1 VEQGG
6 ARHPD
11 LVFCAS
17 AGWHP
22 GVIGIV
28 ASRLKDRYNRPSLVV
43 ALDAGIGKGSGRSI
57 PGFDLGSAVLAAR
70 QAGLLVNGGGHAM
83 AAGLTV
89 EEGKVGSLR
98 EFLEARVAEHVGGG
112 ALVPELG
119 LDGALQ
125 PGAATIELMAMLE
138 RLAPFGS
145 GNAEPRFALPAVRV
159 VKADPV
165 GENHLR
171 CILAG
176 GGNGRLKGIAF
187 RVRDSELGRAL
198 AQTGGPA
205 LHLAGHLRADRWQG
219 RDDVQFVIEDAAPAQ

>member
-1 VEQGG
+1 
-6 ARHPD
+6 
-11 LVFCAS
+11 
-17 AGWHP
+17 
-22 GVIGIV
+22 
-28 ASRLKDRYNRPSLVV
+28 
-43 ALDAGIGKGSGRSI
+43 
-57 PGFDLGSAVLAAR
+57 
-70 QAGLLVNGGGHAM
+70 M

-89 EEGKVGSLR
+89 EESKIGALR
-98 EFLEARVAEHVGGG
+98 DFIAGRIADHVREGG
-112 ALVPELG
+112 LVPELG

-125 PGAATIELMAMLE
+125 PGAATVDLMNMLE
-138 RLAPFGS
+138 RLAPCGS

-205 LHLAGHLRADRWQG
+205 MHIAGHLRPDRWHG